1 MASYLFRSLPKFS
14 IIPAALHHKCNVPG
28 NIHDTH
34 INFRLF
40 GSLVSDEESPALW
53 GEIRYSTVTPCDGD
67 GLVVGF
73 NLDHQE
79 PLENAECTRFYSVD
93 AQEL

>member
-1 MASYLFRSLPKFS
+1 M
-14 IIPAALHHKCNVPG
+14 PG

-34 INFRLF
+34 INLRLF
-40 GSLVSDEESPALW
+40 GSLVSDEESPALL
-53 GEIRYSTVTPCDGD
+53 GEIRYSTVNLSDGD
-67 GLVVGF
+67 GLLVGT

-93 AQEL
+93 AQELSPVHLIKL

>member
-1 MASYLFRSLPKFS
+1 M
-14 IIPAALHHKCNVPG
+14 PG

-34 INFRLF
+34 INLRLF
-40 GSLVSDEESPALW
+40 GSLVSDEESPALL
-53 GEIRYSTVTPCDGD
+53 GEIRYSIVTPCDGD
-67 GLVVGF
+67 GLVVGI

-93 AQEL
+93 AQELSPVHLIKL